1 MRVIKDVISTI
12 KDIKRIKNKII
23 TIKAKSL
30 FIELDRLR
38 DLYIKLNLLIDLKE
52 LASIIKSSLKISI
65 TRLKRITINIEDKEL
80 INFYEESLRFFN

>member
-38 DLYIKLNLLIDLKE
+38 ALYIKLNFLIDLKE
-52 LASIIKSSLKISI
+52 LASIIKSSLIISI
-65 TRLKRITINIEDKEL
+65 TRLKRITINIENKEL
-80 INFYEESLRFFN
+80 INFYEELLRFFN